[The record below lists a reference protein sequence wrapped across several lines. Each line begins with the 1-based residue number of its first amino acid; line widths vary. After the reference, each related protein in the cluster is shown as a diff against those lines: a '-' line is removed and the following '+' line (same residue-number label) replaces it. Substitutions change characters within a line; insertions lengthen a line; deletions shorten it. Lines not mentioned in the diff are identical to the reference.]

1 MIKTNT
7 KPAPPSDDKRWKIV
21 EATMRRHGYAPS
33 ALIETL
39 HTIQEAFGH
48 ISTDALSYVAD
59 SLNVPHSKVLGV
71 ATFYNHFNMKPL
83 GKHVFSVCTGT
94 ACFVK
99 GSGEIVD
106 FMKAEYGLEPGET
119 TPDGNLSFTVAR
131 CVGACGLAPVMILD
145 GNVVGKLSVEEMK
158 ARIREWLSHDA

>member
-1 MIKTNT
+1 MIITNT

-21 EATMRRHGYAPS
+21 DATMRRHGYTSS

-39 HTIQEAFGH
+39 HAIQEAFGH
-48 ISTDALSYVAD
+48 ISVDALAYVAD

-71 ATFYNHFNMKPL
+71 ATFYNLFNMKPL
-83 GKHVFSVCTGT
+83 GKHVISVCTGT

-99 GSGEIVD
+99 GSGEVVD
-106 FMKAEYGLEPGET
+106 FLKDEYGLEPGET
-119 TPDGNLSFTVAR
+119 TPDGNLTFMVAR

-145 GNVVGKLSVEEMK
+145 GNVVGKLSVENMK
-158 ARIREWLSHDA
+158 ARIQEWLSHDA